1 MSEEESP
8 RRSARPR
15 RRAMAVAVAVVVGL
29 VVGALGGLAAHLW
42 WPGKDGGSQ
51 ASAAAPAGSRA
62 ETVGSAMLAQRR
74 AGVDV
79 QARELGASDSF
90 HGQARLDLVDADTAK
105 AATHVAYDGG
115 EGHPW
120 YPPEVVLIGD
130 RATITP
136 HEGMAA
142 PGTGPGGEYRTEPDA
157 TAAAE
162 DDADLHAALE
172 TRWLAQ
178 PAHIEALLDGAT
190 GVRTEQDGGTRTLTG
205 STPLRAL
212 AADPAIGALYRPY
225 AAARPGDTVRF
236 TLVVTARDLPKS
248 LKTRVP
254 SAADTA
260 TGYESFQV
268 EYRDWAKGEPITARP
283 GPSPAPQWTATD

>member
-1 MSEEESP
+1 M
-8 RRSARPR
+8 
-15 RRAMAVAVAVVVGL
+15 
-29 VVGALGGLAAHLW
+29 LG
-42 WPGKDGGSQ
+42 
-51 ASAAAPAGSRA
+51 
-62 ETVGSAMLAQRR
+62 QRR
-74 AGVDV
+74 VGVDV
-79 QARELGASDSF
+79 RARELGAPDSF
-90 HGQARLDLVDADTAK
+90 HGQARLDLVDAGTAK

-130 RATITP
+130 RAAITP
-136 HEGMAA
+136 HEAVA
-142 PGTGPGGEYRTEPDA
+142 GPGSGPDGGYRTEPDA

-162 DDADLHAALE
+162 DDADVHAALE

-190 GVRTEQDGGTRTLTG
+190 SVRTERNGGTRTLTG

-212 AADPAIGALYRPY
+212 AADPAVGALYLPY
-225 AAARPGDTVRF
+225 ATDRPGCTVRF

-260 TGYESFQV
+260 AGDESFQV
-268 EYRDWAKGEPITARP
+268 KYRDWAEGEPITARP
-283 GPSPAPQWTATD
+283 GPTPAPQWTATD

>member
-8 RRSARPR
+8 QRSARPR
-15 RRAMAVAVAVVVGL
+15 RRAMAAAVAVGL
-29 VVGALGGLAAHLW
+29 VTGAVGGLAAHLW

-51 ASAAAPAGSRA
+51 PSAAAPAGSRA
-62 ETVGSAMLAQRR
+62 ETVRSAMLAQRR
-74 AGVDV
+74 VGVDV
-79 QARELGASDSF
+79 RARELGAPDSF

-130 RATITP
+130 RAAVTP
-136 HEGMAA
+136 HEAV
-142 PGTGPGGEYRTEPDA
+142 TGPGSGSDSGYRTEPDA

-162 DDADLHAALE
+162 DAADVHAALE

-205 STPLRAL
+205 STPLRVL
-212 AADPAIGALYRPY
+212 AAAPAIGPLYRPY
-225 AAARPGDTVRF
+225 AAARPGGTVRF
-236 TLVVTARDLPKS
+236 ILVVTARDLPKS

-260 TGYESFQV
+260 TSDESFHVQ
-268 EYRDWAKGEPITARP
+268 YRDWAEGEPITARP
-283 GPSPAPQWTATD
+283 GPTPAPQWTATD